1 MQCCKY
7 KKYTAFVTEL
17 DMSKINCII
26 CLNDLGNR
34 GCSSINDS
42 RYKKNCKCAYM
53 VHRECF
59 KKWFDQNPKCL
70 ICMGPVVDAYVKRI
84 KYTVKFCGIT
94 LLVCIAIFS
103 IYIIIVSFSYFSSCK
118 MIFLRLGNCRSSAS
132 AR

>member
-42 RYKKNCKCAYM
+42 RYKKNCKCAYT

-70 ICMGPVVDAYVKRI
+70 ICMGPVIDVRVKRI
-84 KYTVKFCGIT
+84 KYTIKFCGIT
-94 LLVCIAIFS
+94 LLACIAIFS
-103 IYIIIVSFSYFSSCK
+103 IYIVIVSFSYFLSCK
-118 MIFLRLGNCRSSAS
+118 MGFFNLRNCRSSAS